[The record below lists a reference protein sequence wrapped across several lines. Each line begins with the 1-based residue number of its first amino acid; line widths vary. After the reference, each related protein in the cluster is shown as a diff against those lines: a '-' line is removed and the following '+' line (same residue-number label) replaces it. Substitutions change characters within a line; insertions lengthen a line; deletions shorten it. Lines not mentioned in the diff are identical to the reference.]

1 MSSFREGSPDS
12 ALMIVGMAPGHEEL
26 EHDSPFL
33 GPAGKLLWSM
43 LKRANIDRADCYIL
57 NSIGEWPEGKTGAP
71 TPDQFDRW
79 WDQFD
84 SNVGEFSGRVALLLG
99 GDAFWRFTGLSGGIT
114 SWGGYLVHPDER
126 LPLPRT
132 RTATIPYKTNTKKHR
147 KGDPRTVK
155 VHETV
160 PPPAFKGIIIP
171 ALHPAGVLRTG
182 LATAPILNAQVQKA
196 ARALRGELRPYRTQW
211 STAATILAPSE
222 EIAVDIE
229 TGGINNGITRI
240 GFANEVQAFSIPWS
254 GTARGVAAAIC
265 ARPEQSLL
273 FHNGGFDIPRLEAA
287 GVPVG
292 GRVVD
297 TMLAAAFLQPDLPK
311 GLNACGSLYL
321 DVPRWKHLDES
332 NPAMYNALDV
342 VRDHE
347 LWQVE
352 KALLKETG
360 QYELFTRTIMGG
372 LPTLIRMG
380 TTGIGISPV
389 RRDAWTAELREQ
401 SGRLLA
407 DWSNCSG
414 GTNPNS
420 SHQLKQLFARL
431 GMVVPFNKDGGES
444 ADQLAIAR
452 LRTDY
457 PEHAPLLDLLQSC
470 KRTLKDLE
478 TYANVDV
485 GGDSRVHPSYVPA
498 YKDEDGLG
506 KGIAGT
512 WRITA
517 KEPNL
522 QNQPTRARLM
532 YCPGDGLCFVGAD
545 YAQLEAR
552 ILAGLSGD
560 TVLMADCDAGIHAR
574 NAERLGVTKTLAKN
588 GFYGWGY
595 LAGARTLQ
603 NTFAAKG
610 ITISQR
616 DCDSLLAGFDRT
628 YNIAASY
635 RHQQLAIA
643 QAQRYVQNPFGLRRY
658 FPHQKFPAPAAMS
671 TLIQST
677 GAIMMWHI
685 LPELERAAESFDGKL
700 LLTVHDDVMLEV
712 PLEHQ
717 SEALHAVKDIMEQE
731 FPQVAPGFKVPV
743 TPKTSAISWGEM
755 EDVAL

>member
-1 MSSFREGSPDS
+1 MV
-12 ALMIVGMAPGHEEL
+12 IGMAPGHEEL
-26 EHDSPFL
+26 ELDSPFQ
-33 GPAGKLLWSM
+33 GAAGKLLWSM

-57 NSIGEWPEGKTGAP
+57 NTIGEWPEGKTGGP
-71 TPDQFDRW
+71 TTEQLDRW
-79 WDQFD
+79 WDKFD

-114 SWGGYLVHPDER
+114 AWGGYLVHVNER
-126 LPLPRT
+126 LPLPRA
-132 RTATIPYKTNTKKHR
+132 RTTTIPYKTNTKKHK

-160 PPPAFKGIIIP
+160 QPPPFEGTIIP

-182 LATAPILNAQVQKA
+182 LATAPILNAQIQKA

-211 STAATILAPSE
+211 STTATIFAPSE
-222 EIAVDIE
+222 EVAVDIE
-229 TGGINNGITRI
+229 TGGISNGITRI
-240 GFANEVQAFSIPWS
+240 GFANEIQAFSIPWS
-254 GTARGVAAAIC
+254 GTARSIAAAIC
-265 ARPEQSLL
+265 SRPEQSLL

-287 GVPVG
+287 GVHVA

-311 GLNACGSLYL
+311 GLNACGALYL

-352 KALLKETG
+352 KQLLKETG
-360 QYELFTRTIMGG
+360 QYELFIRTIMAG

-380 TTGIGISPV
+380 TMGIGISLP
-389 RRDAWTAELREQ
+389 RRDTWVSELQQQ
-401 SGRLLA
+401 SGRELA
-407 DWSNCSG
+407 EWSRASG
-414 GTNPNS
+414 GCNPNS
-420 SHQLKQLFARL
+420 SHQLRGLFQRL
-431 GMVVPFNKDGGES
+431 GLPTQFNKDGGES
-444 ADQLAIAR
+444 TDQVALAR

-485 GGDSRVHPSYVPA
+485 GGDGRVHPSYVPA

-532 YCPGDGLCFVGAD
+532 YCPSEGQCFVGAD
-545 YAQLEAR
+545 YSQLEAR
-552 ILAGLSGD
+552 ILGGLSGD
-560 TVLMADCDAGIHAR
+560 QTLLGDCDAGIHTR
-574 NAERLGVTKTLAKN
+574 NAERLGVDKTRAKN

-595 LAGARTLQ
+595 LAGAKTLQ
-603 NTFAAKG
+603 NTFAGKG
-610 ITISQR
+610 FKLSQR
-616 DCDSLLAGFDRT
+616 DCQQLLDGFDST
-628 YNIAASY
+628 YHVAASY

-685 LPELERAAESFDGKL
+685 LPELERAALSLNGKL

-717 SEALHAVKDIMEQE
+717 SEALRAVKDIMEQE

-743 TPKTSAISWGEM
+743 TPKTSTISWGEM
-755 EDVAL
+755 QDVAI